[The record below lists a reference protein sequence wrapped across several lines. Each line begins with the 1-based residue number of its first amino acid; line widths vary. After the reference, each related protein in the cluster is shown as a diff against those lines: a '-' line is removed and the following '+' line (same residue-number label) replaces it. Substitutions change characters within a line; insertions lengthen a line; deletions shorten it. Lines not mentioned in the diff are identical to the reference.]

1 MSNYFGFTSDSAYI
15 FLMDI
20 DSSGSMDGQV
30 RDMRQGLGLY
40 QKSFEGLPEINSI
53 AVSKCTFN
61 DDFYPDYFRHL
72 RDFNTNYSTGGATAL
87 YYSIV
92 KGAEMLLEYVQEV
105 TERKGFTPIAT
116 FIVFSDGE
124 PCRDR
129 ATARQAAEAI
139 DRLNYAGINTVFV
152 AFGNAISSNFGDDLG
167 FVSTIDINDKEAL
180 IDFLGVELSNSCKK
194 QSQRNTPLGAEF
206 FSSSSGQKKEASI
219 GSNFFSKANG
229 QSTSAAFSATTG
241 QALEDDGW
249 LDEII

>member
-1 MSNYFGFTSDSAYI
+1 MSNYFGFTSDSAYVY
-15 FLMDI
+15 LMNI

-30 RDMRQGLGLY
+30 QSMRRGLKMW
-40 QKSFEGLPEINSI
+40 QKSLEELPEINSI

-72 RDFNTNYSTGGATAL
+72 RDFNTSYSTGGATAL

-105 TERKGFTPIAT
+105 TERKGYVPIAT

-124 PCRDR
+124 PCHDH
-129 ATARQAAEAI
+129 ATASQAAEAI
-139 DRLNYAGINTVFV
+139 DKLNYAGINTVFV
-152 AFGNAISSNFGDDLG
+152 AFGKAISSNFGDDLG
-167 FVSTIDINDKEAL
+167 FVSTIDVNNKDAL
-180 IDFLGVELSNSCKK
+180 TEFLGIELSNSCKQ

-206 FSSSSGQKKEASI
+206 FSSATGAKPTQAASP
-219 GSNFFSKANG
+219 NFFSKANG
-229 QSTSAAFSATTG
+229 KSTSAAFSTTTG
-241 QALEDDGW
+241 QALEDDSW